1 MVARWRASSDTSFDK
16 SIFKILGG
24 ILNSYSWNRDC
35 LDMLAT
41 STPMIFHEWFFKA
54 SVRNGSPPRHQGIL
68 NSYYS
73 KRACFDMLATS
84 PPRIFKIDLSKH
96 VSEFACHLATNDL
109 LILMVQ
115 REPVLICSPPRHQS
129 FLNWYC
135 FKRSFLDMLATSIPM
150 ILKNYLSKYIFWV
163 AVGLATRV
171 WQNQLDDKFLRSNW
185 RVSEVW

>member
-1 MVARWRASSDTSFDK
+1 
-16 SIFKILGG
+16 
-24 ILNSYSWNRDC
+24 
-35 LDMLAT
+35 
-41 STPMIFHEWFFKA
+41 
-54 SVRNGSPPRHQGIL
+54 
-68 NSYYS
+68 
-73 KRACFDMLATS
+73 
-84 PPRIFKIDLSKH
+84 
-96 VSEFACHLATNDL
+96 
-109 LILMVQ
+109 MVQ

-185 RVSEVW
+185 RVSGRHLFFLKLANHICCEFFGFRNTKYAPQDPQPVNYSRAFVMMRSRSCKAFLLDRYKGGNFQVHGVLVWNEFLLLYVCPGVVLAE